1 MGSMRIFDSGGGGG
15 RPRVAPSETP
25 NPDTQ
30 HGRIIDAIKR
40 VYDPEIPVNLYDLG
54 LIYTIDIHGSQVSI
68 KMTLTSPACP
78 EAQTLPRL
86 VQAAAETVEGVESAT
101 VDLVWEPRWE
111 KSMMCDEAR
120 LELGLM

>member
-1 MGSMRIFDSGGGGG
+1 MDSMRIFDSSGGG
-15 RPRVAPSETP
+15 RPRVAATP
-25 NPDTQ
+25 TPDADSPK
-30 HGRIIDAIKR
+30 GRIIEAIKR

-54 LIYTIDIHGSQVSI
+54 LIYTIDIEGTHAEI

-86 VQAAAETVEGVESAT
+86 VQAAAESTGDIETANVE
-101 VDLVWEPRWE
+101 LVWEPRWD
-111 KSMMCDEAR
+111 KSMMCDEAL